1 MSREGFEP
9 RYDELEIRHSCLS
22 REAAEPLPPDL
33 LNSLQTFEFR
43 EPYRIRRVQSFR
55 EKWVIWRRMSR
66 HCRLEVRSS
75 NKKSLLL
82 LGLIANKFAQR
93 IHGFGQAGGG
103 KGIRTHDTEGRFLG
117 PSSDYLP
124 RNDWLS
130 CLIGALLCQLGR
142 GRGAPKGSCPAGWFT
157 RRG

>member
-1 MSREGFEP
+1 MPLRCTVSPFIDTIIGREG
-9 RYDELEIRHSCLS
+9 HWQS
-22 REAAEPLPPDL
+22 RVLRND
-33 LNSLQTFEFR
+33 LNSS
-43 EPYRIRRVQSFR
+43 RISRPIRSLSGQLLKMRPLTRGSVRTISGN
-55 EKWVIWRRMSR
+55 MS
-66 HCRLEVRSS
+66 
-75 NKKSLLL
+75 SLLY
-82 LGLIANKFAQR
+82 QR
-93 IHGFGQAGGG
+93 LTGGG